1 MKTLSESAFTSIQK
15 IFTKVNQMLSLVF
28 CSVSHFL
35 RERDYLSRNEHESH
49 KQNMLTKSMIDSMKN
64 LKTDVVETTST
75 ESISSAFEAL
85 FREHWAHV
93 YRLLNR
99 LVGDP
104 AEAEDLA
111 LETFVRLYQK
121 YPLRENESNPGGW
134 LHRVATN
141 LGLHSIRS
149 WKRRERYEMTAGKYA
164 LEEAPEAR
172 PAEIMAQEE
181 EHRLVRLA
189 LAEMNERQSQL
200 LVMRYS
206 GLSYKEI
213 AEALRLAPT
222 SIGPLLL
229 RAEREFEKHYRA
241 LAKEER

>member
-1 MKTLSESAFTSIQK
+1 
-15 IFTKVNQMLSLVF
+15 MLS
-28 CSVSHFL
+28 
-35 RERDYLSRNEHESH
+35 
-49 KQNMLTKSMIDSMKN
+49 KSMIDSMKN
-64 LKTDVVETTST
+64 LKTDVVETPST
-75 ESISSAFEAL
+75 ESTSSAFETL

-93 YRLLNR
+93 YRVLKR

-111 LETFVRLYQK
+111 LETFVRLYQS
-121 YPLRENESNPGGW
+121 YPLREKGSNPGGW

-149 WKRRERYEMTAGKYA
+149 WKRREGYEMTAGKYA
-164 LEEAPEAR
+164 LEETPEAR

-181 EHRLVRLA
+181 ERRLVRLA
-189 LAEMNERQSQL
+189 LAQMKERQSQL

-206 GLSYKEI
+206 GFSYQEI
-213 AEALRLAPT
+213 ASELKLAPT

-241 LAKEER
+241 LTKEE

>member
-1 MKTLSESAFTSIQK
+1 
-15 IFTKVNQMLSLVF
+15 ML
-28 CSVSHFL
+28 
-35 RERDYLSRNEHESH
+35 Y
-49 KQNMLTKSMIDSMKN
+49 KSMIDSMKN
-64 LKTDVVETTST
+64 LKTDVVEKTST
-75 ESISSAFEAL
+75 ESISSVFETL

-93 YRLLNR
+93 YRLLYR

-111 LETFVRLYQK
+111 LETFVRLYQR
-121 YPLRENESNPGGW
+121 YPLSENESNPGPVGW

-164 LEEAPEAR
+164 LEETREDH

-181 EHRLVRLA
+181 DRRLVRLA
-189 LAEMNERQSQL
+189 LAQMNERQSQL

-213 AEALRLAPT
+213 ASALKLAPT

-229 RAEREFEKHYRA
+229 RAERDFEKRYRA
-241 LAKEER
+241 LAKEES